1 MSLVNKLKGLAS
13 NIFNPRSTGGSSNPR
28 PPASNVQTIDFRES
42 PTGILG
48 TDPLG
53 FQTFSYPKDTQVN
66 YENGHYML
74 FYVNVQ
80 EKSKYTYKGYDDAHF
95 STAKIKGISRNE
107 ERYNKLQ
114 ALKRKVYETDDASG
128 AGLGDSRTFGKKYF
142 GERARDYVEG
152 FIKKSDGTSNNKK
165 GVNSLFNN
173 TRRITDSVSMYLP
186 PNVEESTSAKYDE
199 ASTGLAG
206 FLLSSFGNE
215 IKDMDAAAIARK
227 LGGGLEGIAKE
238 LTFKAIGA
246 AGELVGAEGLEALSK
261 KAFGEASNPYMEVLF
276 DQMSL
281 RTFTYNFQFAPRNKI
296 EALEVQKII
305 QLFRFHM
312 APELRPNVNR
322 YVGLPSQF
330 DIHYMFLSKDGVASE
345 NNYYNRIATCVLT
358 DCKVNYTPTGVK
370 SFEDGGPVQ
379 TTMTLSFK
387 EIELLTKDK
396 IAQGY

>member
-1 MSLVNKLKGLAS
+1 
-13 NIFNPRSTGGSSNPR
+13 
-28 PPASNVQTIDFRES
+28 
-42 PTGILG
+42 
-48 TDPLG
+48 
-53 FQTFSYPKDTQVN
+53 
-66 YENGHYML
+66 ML

-95 STAKIKGISRNE
+95 DTAKIKGISRNE

-114 ALKRKVYETDDASG
+114 TLKRKVYETDDASG

-142 GERARDYVEG
+142 GERSRDYVEG

-215 IKDMDAAAIARK
+215 IKNMDAAAIARK

-281 RTFTYNFQFAPRNKI
+281 RTFTYNFQFAPRNKE

-330 DIHYMFLSKDGVASE
+330 DIHYMFLSKDGAASE

>member
-107 ERYNKLQ
+107 ERYNKLKE
-114 ALKRKVYETDDASG
+114 LKRKVYQTDDASG
-128 AGLGDSRTFGKKYF
+128 ASTGDSSYTEVIRVKKGY
-142 GERARDYVEG
+142 EG
-152 FIKKSDGTSNNKK
+152 PDFIKKSDGTSNNKK

-199 ASTGLAG
+199 AATGLAG
-206 FLLSSFGNE
+206 FLISAFGNE
-215 IKDMDAAAIARK
+215 IKNMDAAAIARK
-227 LGGGLEGIAKE
+227 LGGGLEGIGKE

-281 RTFTYNFQFAPRNKI
+281 RTFTYNFQFAPRNQE
-296 EALEVQKII
+296 EALEVQSII

-387 EIELLTKDK
+387 EIELMHKDR

>member
-28 PPASNVQTIDFRES
+28 SPASNVQTIDFRES

-227 LGGGLEGIAKE
+227 LGGGLEGIGKE

-281 RTFTYNFQFAPRNKI
+281 RTFTYNFQFAPRNQE
-296 EALEVQKII
+296 EAEEVQNII

>member
-128 AGLGDSRTFGKKYF
+128 AGPGNSSYTEVIRVKKGY
-142 GERARDYVEG
+142 EG
-152 FIKKSDGTSNNKK
+152 PEFIKKSDGTSNNKK

-227 LGGGLEGIAKE
+227 LGGGLEGIGKE

-281 RTFTYNFQFAPRNKI
+281 RTFTYNFTMAPRNED
-296 EALEVQKII
+296 EAYEIQRII

-312 APELRPNVNR
+312 APELRGGQSR
-322 YVGLPSQF
+322 FLGLPSQF
-330 DIHYMFLSKDGVASE
+330 DIHYMYLSKEGIASE
-345 NNYYNRIATCVLT
+345 NNYYNKVSTCVLQN
-358 DCKVNYTPTGVK
+358 CEVNYTPTGVK
-370 SFEDGGPVQ
+370 SFEDGGPTQ
-379 TTMTLSFK
+379 TTMTLQFK
-387 EIELLTKDK
+387 EVELLTKDR
-396 IAQGY
+396 ISEGF

>member
-215 IKDMDAAAIARK
+215 IKNMDAAAIARK

-281 RTFTYNFQFAPRNKI
+281 RTFTYNFQFAPRNQE
-296 EALEVQKII
+296 EAEEVQNII